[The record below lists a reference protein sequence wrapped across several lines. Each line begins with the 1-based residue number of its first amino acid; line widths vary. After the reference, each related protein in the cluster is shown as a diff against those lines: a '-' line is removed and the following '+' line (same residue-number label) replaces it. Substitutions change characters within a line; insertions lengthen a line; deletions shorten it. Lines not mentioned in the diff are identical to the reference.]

1 MRILPNE
8 RTVLIDKAREKR
20 LRPSV
25 LVSHLKDLQNKPVR
39 FKPEVFLE
47 SLYTAYSVAVST
59 RPKDLVNTR
68 VVVPLLEVYNLLTLL
83 PGQSKEYSRQEFARD
98 IYLLDQSR
106 VAKTKKGL
114 VVSFP
119 ASTGTRSTSN
129 TITVITQN
137 GHEKKYYG
145 ISFANG

>member
-1 MRILPNE
+1 M
-8 RTVLIDKAREKR
+8 
-20 LRPSV
+20 
-25 LVSHLKDLQNKPVR
+25 
-39 FKPEVFLE
+39 
-47 SLYTAYSVAVST
+47 
-59 RPKDLVNTR
+59 NTR

-119 ASTGTRSTSN
+119 ASTGTRSVTS

-145 ISFANG
+145 ISFVNG